1 MKILTQFI
9 LSLIGSILFGII
21 GLWLGATIGG
31 NFGFPPF
38 GGIQGYESG
47 GIFFSIVGIS
57 LGSFLFTQ
65 IIKKRRKEEFEI
77 KIAIITSLAVA
88 CAGIIIFDTNMQR
101 VVGLI
106 ILLMQSVVLTFI
118 SNWPWFLKAGIKKQ
132 LVVILAFLLVIIFS
146 KYFINQKKQK
156 ILELN
161 YKPTEEFCSSLSTN
175 FYKDECLDN
184 FDKCIPCK
192 ETTTSTYFTCHSRKF
207 CEDKFKGELVE

>member
-1 MKILTQFI
+1 MKITTQFL
-9 LSLIGSILFGII
+9 LSLIGSVLFGII
-21 GLWLGATIGG
+21 GLFIGAMIGG
-31 NFGFPPF
+31 NFGFPSF

-65 IIKKRRKEEFEI
+65 IIKKRRNEEFEI

-88 CAGIIIFDTNMQR
+88 CAGILIFDTIIQR
-101 VVGLI
+101 AVGLI
-106 ILLMQSVVLTFI
+106 ILLMQSVILTI
-118 SNWPWFLKAGIKKQ
+118 ITNWQWFLKAGIKKQ
-132 LVVILAFLLVIIFS
+132 LVVILTFLLVIIFS

-175 FYKDECLDN
+175 LYKDECTQN

-192 ETTTSTYFTCHSRKF
+192 ETPTSSYFTCHSRKF
-207 CEDKFKGELVE
+207 CENKLHSLE